1 MSAVIPARSRD
12 LRQGVRLELATI
24 GWMVVEAVVA
34 IAAGVAARSLLLTAF
49 GIDSVIEL
57 ASGGV
62 LLWRLV
68 VDTRGADVA
77 MVERAERRST
87 AAVGVLLGLLC
98 LYILAFS
105 VAGLGLRL
113 RPDASLPGLGI
124 TLVALV
130 IMPLLVVGKRSVAS
144 RLDSA
149 ALRGDAACSITCA
162 YMAAAAVVG
171 LLLHVALGWW
181 WAEYAASLAF
191 LYWLIPEAREALQAA
206 ARGKARHDECED
218 D

>member
-12 LRQGVRLELATI
+12 LRKGVRLELATI

-68 VDTRGADVA
+68 VDARGADAA

-87 AAVGVLLGLLC
+87 AAVGVLLSLLC

-105 VAGLGLRL
+105 VAGLGLGL
-113 RPDASLPGLGI
+113 RPDPSLPGLGI

-149 ALRGDAACSITCA
+149 ALRGDAACSIACA

-181 WAEYAASLAF
+181 WAEYAASLVF

-206 ARGKARHDECED
+206 ARGEARHDECED